1 MRRVRDKAIEQFL
14 LHNRKNPGWEESMAR
29 CSWISNT
36 RGWMKFGDEG
46 GKAIKGNLISYIRS
60 DPLAATQYDWF
71 VPNTAAELTQEGLSR
86 INQSIEAFWARK
98 LT

>member
-1 MRRVRDKAIEQFL
+1 
-14 LHNRKNPGWEESMAR
+14 
-29 CSWISNT
+29 
-36 RGWMKFGDEG
+36 MKFGDEG